1 MAKTDIGPK
10 ISVQGENEYRKQMK
24 NIIQQQKEYNSEL
37 DAVTSS
43 LGRNSTAQER
53 ASAVSAVLKK
63 QIQAQQSALAIQ
75 NYMLDAAKK
84 KYQDGSAEVSAYKVA
99 VNKSTAELAKL
110 KNRLADAENGLGE
123 FADKSKE
130 TKEVL
135 QEFSESTSKA
145 DFSGLEKFVAKGQ
158 IIASA
163 FQTISK
169 KAVDAGQK
177 AIETGVTYNR
187 QIEQY
192 QVALTNMLGSEDQ
205 AIEVL
210 NQIKA
215 DAART
220 PFDTAGLTKANQLLI
235 SAGVD
240 AESSRQTILALGDAV
255 SATGGGNEELSRM
268 AQNLQQIKNAGKAT
282 SADIKQFAYAGIDV
296 YGILADYTGKSTAEV
311 QKMTVTY
318 DLLTGALENAAN
330 AGGRYYQA
338 MESQS
343 QTINGRISTLQDN
356 ATQLAGALTTGIT
369 SGLGD
374 VVEIANQWT
383 IELKNS
389 LEENG
394 FSGMIETG
402 NSLAGK
408 AIEGFAEYV
417 SNNSDKIVD
426 SGLSIAGA
434 FASGVVDNVPKIIGS
449 AGTLIE
455 AFGTKIVDS
464 LPSIVENGGK
474 IVGNLCDGILS
485 GLGDVAK
492 AGTNVLETFTERL
505 FDKDIWV
512 STGKGI
518 NELIRG
524 VFNGAQNFTN
534 AILSDDVDKKIA
546 EKAEE
551 RQSQLTQDAK
561 NDLEQYDAML
571 DAIADKA
578 EHNKQIVSNIVSQKI
593 TGGDTGG
600 NTGGDSSGS
609 SSSTQKAAADQKKLA
624 KSVTDTST
632 KMLEGTGNIVGAIKQ
647 VTETADNTYN
657 VYDGTTKKLKGT
669 TTETAQTITRTWT
682 EMVNGVQKNFKQVDT
697 LLDGVVQKTQIT
709 SDAVNGTQTSNQTST
724 QKIYGM
730 EGVMG
735 AVDRSTQ
742 ITRETEKVWNEATG
756 EFEDKIIESGKKV
769 TDSFVRMNNGIKES
783 VTVTKTYVGGQLTDT
798 QEQVQAL
805 NDEIVDVQGTVGG
818 FTKFI
823 LDLDTKLGGLE
834 TVANNLSNSP
844 LGNWFSDLTKGYR
857 ADDSFWDNINLVSLA
872 GSAVSGGISGYQL
885 TGSPYGA
892 AAGAIIGVIGN
903 LLGTA
908 IDTDAN
914 TWGGDL
920 VKSMAGGME
929 KAAPEIAAAAS
940 DIGKTISSF
949 LHFSCPDVGPLTEY
963 ETWMPDMVEGMA
975 EGIRKNAYKIR
986 DAAADLS
993 GQLQMQ
999 LQYDV
1004 GQTGAA
1010 SQTTNNRTVRMGG
1023 VTVQVYAAPG
1033 QSAEEVAD
1041 SVLERLQWKINQEAA
1056 SIGEPLPVL

>member
-1 MAKTDIGPK
+1 VAKTDIGPK
-10 ISVQGENEYRKQMK
+10 ISVEGEAEYRKQMK
-24 NIIQQQKEYNSEL
+24 NIIQQQKEYTAEL
-37 DAVTSS
+37 DVVTSS

-53 ASAVSAVLKK
+53 AASISAVLKK
-63 QIQAQQSALAIQ
+63 QIQAQQSALAVQ
-75 NYMLDAAKK
+75 NHMLDAAKK
-84 KYQDGSAEVSAYKVA
+84 KYKDGGVEVSAYQTA
-99 VNKSTAELAKL
+99 VNKSAAELAKL
-110 KNRLADAENGLGE
+110 KNRLDDAKNGLGE
-123 FADKSKE
+123 FADAAKD
-130 TKEVL
+130 TDL
-135 QEFSESTSKA
+135 
-145 DFSGLEKFVAKGQ
+145 SGMTASVAKGQ
-158 IIASA
+158 LLASA
-163 FQTISK
+163 FQTIG
-169 KAVDAGQK
+169 KAALDAGTEVVK
-177 AIETGVTYNR
+177 TGVAYNA

-192 QVALTNMLGSEDQ
+192 QVALTTMLGSEDQ
-205 AIEVL
+205 AVEVL
-210 NQIKA
+210 NQIKE
-215 DAART
+215 DAAKT

-318 DLLTGALENAAN
+318 DLLTAALENASSE
-330 AGGRYYQA
+330 GGRYYGA
-338 MESQS
+338 MQTQS
-343 QTINGRISTLQDN
+343 ETLNGEWNTLKDN
-356 ATQLAGALTTGIT
+356 ATQLAGVMTEDLT
-369 SGLGD
+369 SGLKMM
-374 VVEIANQWT
+374 VENANDFVLAAQDAYDTGGWIGLADAIT
-383 IELKNS
+383 DCMGPISNLKAGFESFATSSISWLDQLSYKLNKALGKEAYS
-389 LEENG
+389 GYDTYEEYRKAADEQKKADERHKKALEEFN
-394 FSGMIETG
+394 SGKY
-402 NSLAGK
+402 SQGK
-408 AIEGFAEYV
+408 
-417 SNNSDKIVD
+417 
-426 SGLSIAGA
+426 
-434 FASGVVDNVPKIIGS
+434 
-449 AGTLIE
+449 
-455 AFGTKIVDS
+455 
-464 LPSIVENGGK
+464 
-474 IVGNLCDGILS
+474 
-485 GLGDVAK
+485 
-492 AGTNVLETFTERL
+492 
-505 FDKDIWV
+505 
-512 STGKGI
+512 
-518 NELIRG
+518 
-524 VFNGAQNFTN
+524 
-534 AILSDDVDKKIA
+534 
-546 EKAEE
+546 
-551 RQSQLTQDAK
+551 
-561 NDLEQYDAML
+561 QYDRL
-571 DAIADKA
+571 HPKTT
-578 EHNKQIVSNIVSQKI
+578 

-600 NTGGDSSGS
+600 GGGGGGGGTT
-609 SSSTQKAAADQKKLA
+609 TQKKAAADQKKLA

-632 KMLEGTGNIVGAIKQ
+632 QMLEGTGNIVGAIKQ

-697 LLDGVVQKTQIT
+697 LLDGVVQTTKTTSEDVDALSQKSVGTKTQMIYGQEGVLGAVQRTTQSTKEISKVVDAETGEVKDSVT
-709 SDAVNGTQTSNQTST
+709 SMTDVVTDCYTAIVDGQKQTVERTTTYVNG
-724 QKIYGM
+724 
-730 EGVMG
+730 V
-735 AVDRSTQ
+735 
-742 ITRETEKVWNEATG
+742 
-756 EFEDKIIESGKKV
+756 V
-769 TDSFVRMNNGIKES
+769 TDIQEKS
-783 VTVTKTYVGGQLTDT
+783 TD
-798 QEQVQAL
+798 L
-805 NDEIVDVQGTVGG
+805 NDEIIGIQGTVGG
-818 FTKFI
+818 FRKFI

-834 TVANNLSNSP
+834 NVANNLSNSP

-872 GSAVSGGISGYQL
+872 GSAVSGGISGYKL

-908 IDTDAN
+908 ISTDAD

-920 VKSMAGGME
+920 VTSMAGGME

-975 EGIRKNAYKIR
+975 EGIRKNTYKIR

>member
-10 ISVQGENEYRKQMK
+10 ISVEGESEYRKQMK
-24 NIIQQQKEYNSEL
+24 NIIQQQKEYTAEL
-37 DAVTSS
+37 DVVTSS

-53 ASAVSAVLKK
+53 AASVSAVLKK
-63 QIQAQQSALAIQ
+63 QIQAQESALAAQ
-75 NYMLDAAKK
+75 NRMLDAAKA
-84 KYQDGSAEVSAYKVA
+84 KYGAGSTEVSAYQTA
-99 VNKSTAELAKL
+99 VNKSAAELAKL
-110 KNRLADAENGLGE
+110 KNRLDDAKNGLGE
-123 FADKSKE
+123 FADAAKD
-130 TKEVL
+130 TDL
-135 QEFSESTSKA
+135 
-145 DFSGLEKFVAKGQ
+145 SGMTASVAKGQ
-158 IIASA
+158 LLASA
-163 FQTISK
+163 FQTIG
-169 KAVDAGQK
+169 KAALDAGQK
-177 AIETGVTYNR
+177 VVTTGVAYNA

-318 DLLTGALENAAN
+318 DLLTAALENASSE
-330 AGGRYYQA
+330 GGRYYNA
-338 MESQS
+338 MQTQS
-343 QTINGRISTLQDN
+343 ETLNGEWNTLKDN
-356 ATQLAGALTTGIT
+356 ATQLAGLMTEDLTNGLKSVVEQANNLTIAAAEAYKTDGWVGMADAITDCLGPIASVKTALGQ
-369 SGLGD
+369 LGD
-374 VVEIANQWT
+374 AWA
-383 IELKNS
+383 ELNLKIS
-389 LEENG
+389 YGL
-394 FSGMIETG
+394 
-402 NSLAGK
+402 
-408 AIEGFAEYV
+408 
-417 SNNSDKIVD
+417 NNF
-426 SGLSIAGA
+426 L
-434 FASGVVDNVPKIIGS
+434 
-449 AGTLIE
+449 
-455 AFGTKIVDS
+455 
-464 LPSIVENGGK
+464 GGK
-474 IVGNLCDGILS
+474 TAYSSYDEFKKAYNDVVAANKEQENRDKRHEEALKKLNS
-485 GLGDVAK
+485 GK
-492 AGTNVLETFTERL
+492 YNQ
-505 FDKDIWV
+505 
-512 STGKGI
+512 GK
-518 NELIRG
+518 
-524 VFNGAQNFTN
+524 
-534 AILSDDVDKKIA
+534 
-546 EKAEE
+546 
-551 RQSQLTQDAK
+551 
-561 NDLEQYDAML
+561 QYDRL
-571 DAIADKA
+571 HPKTT
-578 EHNKQIVSNIVSQKI
+578 

-600 NTGGDSSGS
+600 GGGSGT
-609 SSSTQKAAADQKKLA
+609 SSTQKKAAADQKKLA

-632 KMLEGTGNIVGAIKQ
+632 QMLEGTGNIVGAIKQ
-647 VTETADNTYN
+647 VTETAENTYN
-657 VYDGTTKKLKGT
+657 VYDGTTGKLKET
-669 TTETAQTITRTWT
+669 TTETAQTITKTWT
-682 EMVNGVQKNFKQVDT
+682 EVVDGVQKNFKQVDT

-709 SDAVNGTQTSNQTST
+709 SDAVSQTQTSKQQSS

-730 EGVMG
+730 EGVIG
-735 AVDRSTQ
+735 AVDRATTITTETQ
-742 ITRETEKVWNEATG
+742 KVWNEATG
-756 EFEDKIIESGKKV
+756 EYEDKAVATGKV
-769 TDSFVRMNNGIKES
+769 VVDTFVRMVDGVKQS
-783 VTVTKTYVGGQLTDT
+783 VTQTKTYIGDVCTDT
-798 QEQVQAL
+798 QESINVL
-805 NDEIVDVQGTVGG
+805 SDEIVGIQGTVGG

-872 GSAVSGGISGYQL
+872 GSAVSGGISGYKL

-908 IDTDAN
+908 ISTDAD

-920 VKSMAGGME
+920 VTSMAGGME

-975 EGIRKNAYKIR
+975 EGIRKNTYKIR

-1056 SIGEPLPVL
+1056 SIGEPLPAL

>member
-10 ISVQGENEYRKQMK
+10 ISVEGEAEYRKQMK
-24 NIIQQQKEYNSEL
+24 NIIQQQKEYTAEL
-37 DAVTSS
+37 DVVTSS

-53 ASAVSAVLKK
+53 AASISAVLKK
-63 QIQAQQSALAIQ
+63 QIQAQQSALAVQ
-75 NYMLDAAKK
+75 NHMLDAAKK
-84 KYQDGSAEVSAYKVA
+84 KYKDGGVEVSAYQTA
-99 VNKSTAELAKL
+99 VNKSAAELAKL
-110 KNRLADAENGLGE
+110 KNRLDDAKNGLGE
-123 FADKSKE
+123 FADAAKD
-130 TKEVL
+130 TDL
-135 QEFSESTSKA
+135 
-145 DFSGLEKFVAKGQ
+145 SGMTASVAKGQ
-158 IIASA
+158 LLASA
-163 FQTISK
+163 FQTIG
-169 KAVDAGQK
+169 KAALDAGTEVVK
-177 AIETGVTYNR
+177 TGVAYNA

-192 QVALTNMLGSEDQ
+192 QVALTTMLGSEDQ
-205 AIEVL
+205 AVEVL
-210 NQIKA
+210 NQIKE
-215 DAART
+215 DAAKT

-318 DLLTGALENAAN
+318 DLLTAALENASSE
-330 AGGRYYQA
+330 GGRYYGA
-338 MESQS
+338 MQTQS
-343 QTINGRISTLQDN
+343 ETLNGEWNTLKDN
-356 ATQLAGALTTGIT
+356 ATQLAGVMTEDLT
-369 SGLGD
+369 SGLKMM
-374 VVEIANQWT
+374 VENANDFVLAAQDAYDTGGWIGLADAIT
-383 IELKNS
+383 DCMGPISNLKAGFESFATSSISWLDQLSYKLNKALGKEAYS
-389 LEENG
+389 GYDTYEEYRKAADEQKKADERHKKALEEFN
-394 FSGMIETG
+394 SGKY
-402 NSLAGK
+402 SQGK
-408 AIEGFAEYV
+408 
-417 SNNSDKIVD
+417 
-426 SGLSIAGA
+426 
-434 FASGVVDNVPKIIGS
+434 
-449 AGTLIE
+449 
-455 AFGTKIVDS
+455 
-464 LPSIVENGGK
+464 
-474 IVGNLCDGILS
+474 
-485 GLGDVAK
+485 
-492 AGTNVLETFTERL
+492 
-505 FDKDIWV
+505 
-512 STGKGI
+512 
-518 NELIRG
+518 
-524 VFNGAQNFTN
+524 
-534 AILSDDVDKKIA
+534 
-546 EKAEE
+546 
-551 RQSQLTQDAK
+551 
-561 NDLEQYDAML
+561 QYDRL
-571 DAIADKA
+571 HPKTT
-578 EHNKQIVSNIVSQKI
+578 

-600 NTGGDSSGS
+600 GGGGGGGGTT
-609 SSSTQKAAADQKKLA
+609 TQKKAAADQKKLA

-632 KMLEGTGNIVGAIKQ
+632 QMLEGTGNIVGAIKQ

-697 LLDGVVQKTQIT
+697 LLDGVVQTTKTTSEDVDALSQKSVGTKTQMIYGQEGVLGAVQRTTQSTKEISKVVDAETGEVKDSVT
-709 SDAVNGTQTSNQTST
+709 SMTDVVTDCYTAIVDGQKQTVERTTTYVNG
-724 QKIYGM
+724 
-730 EGVMG
+730 V
-735 AVDRSTQ
+735 
-742 ITRETEKVWNEATG
+742 
-756 EFEDKIIESGKKV
+756 V
-769 TDSFVRMNNGIKES
+769 TDIQEKS
-783 VTVTKTYVGGQLTDT
+783 TD
-798 QEQVQAL
+798 L
-805 NDEIVDVQGTVGG
+805 NDEIIGIQGTVGG
-818 FTKFI
+818 FRKFI

-834 TVANNLSNSP
+834 NVANNLSNSP

-872 GSAVSGGISGYQL
+872 GSAVSGGISGYKL

-908 IDTDAN
+908 ISTDAD

-920 VKSMAGGME
+920 VTSMAGGME

-975 EGIRKNAYKIR
+975 EGIRKNTYKIR

>member
-1 MAKTDIGPK
+1 MAKTDIGPR
-10 ISVQGENEYRKQMK
+10 ISVEGENEYKKQMK
-24 NIIQQQKEYNSEL
+24 NIIQQQKEYTAEL
-37 DAVTSS
+37 DSATAA
-43 LGRNSTAQER
+43 LGKNSTAQQR
-53 ASAVSAVLKK
+53 ASTVAGVLKK
-63 QIQAQQSALAIQ
+63 QIAANESAIKLQNIQLQKAVEKFGATSTQA
-75 NYMLDAAKK
+75 
-84 KYQDGSAEVSAYKVA
+84 SAYRTSIYKT
-99 VNKSTAELAKL
+99 NAELQTL
-110 KNRLADAENGLGE
+110 KSRLSDAENGLGE
-123 FADKSKE
+123 FADAAKD
-130 TKEVL
+130 TDL
-135 QEFSESTSKA
+135 
-145 DFSGLEKFVAKGQ
+145 SGMTASVAKGQ
-158 IIASA
+158 LLASA
-163 FQTISK
+163 FQTIG
-169 KAVDAGQK
+169 KAALDAGQK
-177 AIETGVTYNR
+177 VVTTGVAYNA

-210 NQIKA
+210 NQIKE

-220 PFDTAGLTKANQLLI
+220 PFSVENLVEANRYLI
-235 SAGVD
+235 STGVN

-318 DLLTGALENAAN
+318 DLLTAALENASSE
-330 AGGRYYQA
+330 GGRYYGA
-338 MESQS
+338 MQTQS
-343 QTINGRISTLQDN
+343 ETLNGEWNTLKDN
-356 ATQLAGALTTGIT
+356 ATQLAGVMTEDLTN
-369 SGLGD
+369 GL
-374 VVEIANQWT
+374 
-383 IELKNS
+383 K
-389 LEENG
+389 
-394 FSGMIETG
+394 MM
-402 NSLAGK
+402 
-408 AIEGFAEYV
+408 
-417 SNNSDKIVD
+417 
-426 SGLSIAGA
+426 
-434 FASGVVDNVPKIIGS
+434 
-449 AGTLIE
+449 
-455 AFGTKIVDS
+455 
-464 LPSIVENGGK
+464 VENANDFVLAAQDAYDTGGW
-474 IVGNLCDGILS
+474 IGLADAITDCMGPISNL
-485 GLGDVAK
+485 K
-492 AGTNVLETFTERL
+492 AGFESFATSSISWLDQLSYKLNKALGKEAYSGYDTYEEYRKAADEQKKADERHKKAL
-505 FDKDIWV
+505 AEFN
-512 STGKGI
+512 SGKY
-518 NELIRG
+518 
-524 VFNGAQNFTN
+524 
-534 AILSDDVDKKIA
+534 
-546 EKAEE
+546 
-551 RQSQLTQDAK
+551 SQGK
-561 NDLEQYDAML
+561 QYDRL
-571 DAIADKA
+571 HPKTT
-578 EHNKQIVSNIVSQKI
+578 
-593 TGGDTGG
+593 TGGD
-600 NTGGDSSGS
+600 TGGDSSGS
-609 SSSTQKAAADQKKLA
+609 SGSAKKAAADQKKLA
-624 KSVTDTST
+624 QSVTDTST
-632 KMLEGTGNIVGAIKQ
+632 QMLEGTGNIVGAIKQ

-657 VYDGTTKKLKGT
+657 VYDGTTGKLKET
-669 TTETAQTITRTWT
+669 TTETAQTITKTWT
-682 EMVNGVQKNFKQVDT
+682 EVVDGVQKNFKQVDT

-709 SDAVNGTQTSNQTST
+709 SDAVSQTQTSKQQSS

-730 EGVMG
+730 EGVIG
-735 AVDRSTQ
+735 AVDRATTITTETQ
-742 ITRETEKVWNEATG
+742 KVWNEATG
-756 EFEDKIIESGKKV
+756 EYEEKAVATGKV
-769 TDSFVRMNNGIKES
+769 VVDTFVRMVDGVKQS
-783 VTVTKTYVGGQLTDT
+783 VTQTKTYIGDVCTDT
-798 QEQVQAL
+798 QESINVL
-805 NDEIVDVQGTVGG
+805 SDEIVGIQGTVGG

-872 GSAVSGGISGYQL
+872 GSAVSGGISGYKL

-908 IDTDAN
+908 ISTDAD

-920 VKSMAGGME
+920 VTSMAGGME

-975 EGIRKNAYKIR
+975 EGIRKNTYKIR

>member
-10 ISVQGENEYRKQMK
+10 ISVEGESEYRKQMK
-24 NIIQQQKEYNSEL
+24 NIIQQQKEYTAEL
-37 DAVTSS
+37 DVVTSS

-53 ASAVSAVLKK
+53 AASVSAVLKK
-63 QIQAQQSALAIQ
+63 QIQAQESALAAQ
-75 NYMLDAAKK
+75 NRMLDAAKA
-84 KYQDGSAEVSAYKVA
+84 KYGAGSTEVSAYQTA
-99 VNKSTAELAKL
+99 VNKSAAELAKL
-110 KNRLADAENGLGE
+110 KNRLDDAKNGLGE
-123 FADKSKE
+123 FADAAKD
-130 TKEVL
+130 TDL
-135 QEFSESTSKA
+135 
-145 DFSGLEKFVAKGQ
+145 SGMTASVAKGQ
-158 IIASA
+158 LLASA
-163 FQTISK
+163 FQTIG
-169 KAVDAGQK
+169 KAALDAGTEVVK
-177 AIETGVTYNR
+177 TGVAYNA

-192 QVALTNMLGSEDQ
+192 QVALTNMLGSEDL
-205 AIEVL
+205 AVEVL
-210 NQIKA
+210 NQIKE
-215 DAART
+215 DAAKT

-318 DLLTGALENAAN
+318 DLLTAALENASSE
-330 AGGRYYQA
+330 GGRYYGA
-338 MESQS
+338 MQTQS
-343 QTINGRISTLQDN
+343 ETLNGEWNTLKDN
-356 ATQLAGALTTGIT
+356 ATQLAGVMTEDLTNGLKMMVENANDFVLAAQDAYDTGGWIGLADAITDCMGPISSLKAGFESFATSSISWLDQLSYKLNKALGKEAY
-369 SGLGD
+369 SGYD
-374 VVEIANQWT
+374 TYEEYRKAADEQKKAD
-383 IELKNS
+383 ERHKKA
-389 LEENG
+389 LEEFN
-394 FSGMIETG
+394 SGKY
-402 NSLAGK
+402 SQGK
-408 AIEGFAEYV
+408 
-417 SNNSDKIVD
+417 
-426 SGLSIAGA
+426 
-434 FASGVVDNVPKIIGS
+434 
-449 AGTLIE
+449 
-455 AFGTKIVDS
+455 
-464 LPSIVENGGK
+464 
-474 IVGNLCDGILS
+474 
-485 GLGDVAK
+485 
-492 AGTNVLETFTERL
+492 
-505 FDKDIWV
+505 
-512 STGKGI
+512 
-518 NELIRG
+518 
-524 VFNGAQNFTN
+524 
-534 AILSDDVDKKIA
+534 
-546 EKAEE
+546 
-551 RQSQLTQDAK
+551 
-561 NDLEQYDAML
+561 QYDRL
-571 DAIADKA
+571 HPKTT
-578 EHNKQIVSNIVSQKI
+578 

-600 NTGGDSSGS
+600 GGGGGS
-609 SSSTQKAAADQKKLA
+609 STNTSQKKAAADQKKLA

-632 KMLEGTGNIVGAIKQ
+632 QMLEGTGNIVGAIKQ

-657 VYDGTTKKLKGT
+657 VYDGTTGKLKET
-669 TTETAQTITRTWT
+669 TTETAQTITKTWT
-682 EMVNGVQKNFKQVDT
+682 EVVDGVQKNFKQVDT

-709 SDAVNGTQTSNQTST
+709 SDAVSQTQTSKQQSS

-730 EGVMG
+730 EGVIG
-735 AVDRSTQ
+735 AVDRATTITTETQ
-742 ITRETEKVWNEATG
+742 KVWNEATG
-756 EFEDKIIESGKKV
+756 EYEDKAVATGKV
-769 TDSFVRMNNGIKES
+769 VVDTFVRMVDGVKQS
-783 VTVTKTYVGGQLTDT
+783 VTQTKTYIGDVCTDT
-798 QEQVQAL
+798 QESINVL
-805 NDEIVDVQGTVGG
+805 SDEIVGIQGTVGG

-872 GSAVSGGISGYQL
+872 GSAVSGGISGYKL

-908 IDTDAN
+908 ISTDAD

-920 VKSMAGGME
+920 VTSMAGGME

-975 EGIRKNAYKIR
+975 EGIRKNTYKIR

>member
-10 ISVQGENEYRKQMK
+10 ISVEGESEYRKQMK
-24 NIIQQQKEYNSEL
+24 NIIQQQKEYTAEL
-37 DAVTSS
+37 DVVTSS

-53 ASAVSAVLKK
+53 AASVSAVLKK
-63 QIQAQQSALAIQ
+63 QIQAQESALAAQ
-75 NYMLDAAKK
+75 NRMLDAAKA
-84 KYQDGSAEVSAYKVA
+84 KYGAGSTEVSAYRTA
-99 VNKSTAELAKL
+99 VNKSAAELAKL
-110 KNRLADAENGLGE
+110 KNRLDDAKNGLGE
-123 FADKSKE
+123 FADAAKD
-130 TKEVL
+130 TDL
-135 QEFSESTSKA
+135 
-145 DFSGLEKFVAKGQ
+145 SGMTASVAKGQ
-158 IIASA
+158 LLASA
-163 FQTISK
+163 FQTIG
-169 KAVDAGQK
+169 KAALDAGTEVVK
-177 AIETGVTYNR
+177 TGVAYNA

-192 QVALTNMLGSEDQ
+192 QVALTNMLGSEDL

-318 DLLTGALENAAN
+318 DLLTAALENASSE
-330 AGGRYYQA
+330 GGRYYGA
-338 MESQS
+338 MQTQS
-343 QTINGRISTLQDN
+343 ETLNGEWNTLKDN
-356 ATQLAGALTTGIT
+356 ATQLAGLMTEDLTDGLKSVVEQANNLTIAAAEAYKTDGWVGMADAITDCLGPIT
-369 SGLGD
+369 SVKTALGQLGD
-374 VVEIANQWT
+374 AWA
-383 IELKNS
+383 ELNLKIS
-389 LEENG
+389 YGL
-394 FSGMIETG
+394 
-402 NSLAGK
+402 
-408 AIEGFAEYV
+408 
-417 SNNSDKIVD
+417 NNF
-426 SGLSIAGA
+426 L
-434 FASGVVDNVPKIIGS
+434 
-449 AGTLIE
+449 
-455 AFGTKIVDS
+455 
-464 LPSIVENGGK
+464 GGK
-474 IVGNLCDGILS
+474 TAYSSYDEFKKAYNDVVADNKEQEKRDKRHEEALKKLNS
-485 GLGDVAK
+485 GK
-492 AGTNVLETFTERL
+492 YNQ
-505 FDKDIWV
+505 
-512 STGKGI
+512 GK
-518 NELIRG
+518 
-524 VFNGAQNFTN
+524 
-534 AILSDDVDKKIA
+534 
-546 EKAEE
+546 
-551 RQSQLTQDAK
+551 
-561 NDLEQYDAML
+561 QYDRL
-571 DAIADKA
+571 HPKTT
-578 EHNKQIVSNIVSQKI
+578 

-600 NTGGDSSGS
+600 GGGGGSGT
-609 SSSTQKAAADQKKLA
+609 SSTQKKAAADQKKLA

-632 KMLEGTGNIVGAIKQ
+632 QMLEGTGNIVGAIKQ

-657 VYDGTTKKLKGT
+657 VYDGTTGKLKET
-669 TTETAQTITRTWT
+669 TTETAQTITKTWT
-682 EMVNGVQKNFKQVDT
+682 EVVDGVQKNFKQVDT

-709 SDAVNGTQTSNQTST
+709 SDAVSQTQTSKQQSS

-730 EGVMG
+730 EGVIG
-735 AVDRSTQ
+735 AVDRATTITTETQ
-742 ITRETEKVWNEATG
+742 KVWNEATG
-756 EFEDKIIESGKKV
+756 EYEEKAVATGKV
-769 TDSFVRMNNGIKES
+769 VVDTFVRMVDGVKQS
-783 VTVTKTYVGGQLTDT
+783 VTQTKTYIGDVCTDT
-798 QEQVQAL
+798 QESINVL
-805 NDEIVDVQGTVGG
+805 SDEIVGIQGTVGG

-872 GSAVSGGISGYQL
+872 GSAVSGGISGYKL

-908 IDTDAN
+908 ISTDAD

-920 VKSMAGGME
+920 VTSMAGGME

-940 DIGKTISSF
+940 DIGETISSF

-975 EGIRKNAYKIR
+975 EGIRKNTYKIR

-993 GQLQMQ
+993 DQLQMQ

-1033 QSAEEVAD
+1033 QSAEEIAD

>member
-1 MAKTDIGPK
+1 MAKTDIGPR
-10 ISVQGENEYRKQMK
+10 ISVEGENEYKKQMK
-24 NIIQQQKEYNSEL
+24 NIIQQQKEYTAEL
-37 DAVTSS
+37 DSATAA
-43 LGRNSTAQER
+43 LGKNSTAQQR
-53 ASAVSAVLKK
+53 ASAVAGVLKK
-63 QIQAQQSALAIQ
+63 QIAANESAIKLQNIQ
-75 NYMLDAAKK
+75 LQKAVAK
-84 KYQDGSAEVSAYKVA
+84 YGESSTEASAYRTSIYKT
-99 VNKSTAELAKL
+99 NAELSKL
-110 KNRLADAENGLGE
+110 KTQLYEAEHGLGD
-123 FADKSKE
+123 FAEKTQTAKENLETLSKTTQKNSFSDFAKS
-130 TKEVL
+130 
-135 QEFSESTSKA
+135 
-145 DFSGLEKFVAKGQ
+145 VAKGQ
-158 IIASA
+158 LIADA
-163 FQTISK
+163 FK
-169 KAVDAGQK
+169 KVSRAALDAGESVVK
-177 AIETGVTYNR
+177 TGVSYNA

-318 DLLTGALENAAN
+318 DLLTNALINASKE
-330 AGGRYYQA
+330 GGRYFDA

-343 QTINGRISTLQDN
+343 QTINGRISTLKDN
-356 ATQLAGALTTGIT
+356 VTQLEGSIT
-369 SGLGD
+369 SGL
-374 VVEIANQWT
+374 
-383 IELKNS
+383 
-389 LEENG
+389 
-394 FSGMIETG
+394 
-402 NSLAGK
+402 
-408 AIEGFAEYV
+408 
-417 SNNSDKIVD
+417 
-426 SGLSIAGA
+426 
-434 FASGVVDNVPKIIGS
+434 S
-449 AGTLIE
+449 A
-455 AFGTKIVDS
+455 AFGE
-464 LPSIVENGGK
+464 L
-474 IVGNLCDGILS
+474 
-485 GLGDVAK
+485 VAK
-492 AGTNVLETFTERL
+492 ANEVAIAMNTGWKADGLTGMMDAASQTEPKLSILANAIKFCSENSDALKISIGGVTGAIVTYKAAVLAA
-505 FDKDIWV
+505 
-512 STGKGI
+512 SAG
-518 NELIRG
+518 
-524 VFNGAQNFTN
+524 Q
-534 AILSDDVDKKIA
+534 AILSAALTATPFGITVAAVGGLAAAVVTAYNTNETFRTGVDNLKESLRSLVIHLKQAAATALGYKAAIIDAEGFGGSQGGSFEVSNLTSSKVTDD
-546 EKAEE
+546 E
-551 RQSQLTQDAK
+551 RQRRK
-561 NDLEQYDAML
+561 NLHDQRVWLAQQEKIL
-571 DAIADKA
+571 SELA
-578 EHNKQIVSNIVSQKI
+578 E
-593 TGGDTGG
+593 TTP
-600 NTGGDSSGS
+600 DSSGGS
-609 SSSTQKAAADQKKLA
+609 PSQKAAADQKKLA

-632 KMLEGTGNIVGAIKQ
+632 QMLEGTGNIVGAIKQ

-657 VYDGTTKKLKGT
+657 VYDGTTGKLKET
-669 TTETAQTITRTWT
+669 TTETAQTITKTWT
-682 EMVNGVQKNFKQVDT
+682 EVVDGVQKNFKQVDT

-709 SDAVNGTQTSNQTST
+709 SDAVSQTQTSNQTSS

-742 ITRETEKVWNEATG
+742 ITRETQKIWNEATG

-769 TDSFVRMNNGIKES
+769 TDSFIRMNNGIKES
-783 VTVTKTYVGGQLTDT
+783 VTVTKTYVGDQLTDT

-857 ADDSFWDNINLVSLA
+857 ADDSFWDDINLVSLA
-872 GSAVSGGISGYQL
+872 GSAVSGGISGYKL

-908 IDTDAN
+908 ISTDAD

-920 VKSMAGGME
+920 VTSMAGGME

-940 DIGKTISSF
+940 DIGETISSF

-975 EGIRKNAYKIR
+975 EGIRKNTYKIR

-993 GQLQMQ
+993 DQLQMQ

>member
-10 ISVQGENEYRKQMK
+10 ISVEGENEYKKQMK
-24 NIIQQQKEYNSEL
+24 NIIQQQKEYTAEL
-37 DAVTSS
+37 DSATAA
-43 LGRNSTAQER
+43 LGKNSTAQQR
-53 ASAVSAVLKK
+53 ASTAAGVLKK
-63 QIQAQQSALAIQ
+63 QIAANESAIKLQNIQLQKAVEKFGATSTQA
-75 NYMLDAAKK
+75 
-84 KYQDGSAEVSAYKVA
+84 SAYRTSIYKT
-99 VNKSTAELAKL
+99 NAELQTL
-110 KNRLADAENGLGE
+110 KSRLSDAENGLGE
-123 FADKSKE
+123 FADAAKD
-130 TKEVL
+130 TDL
-135 QEFSESTSKA
+135 
-145 DFSGLEKFVAKGQ
+145 SGMTASVAKGQ
-158 IIASA
+158 LLASA
-163 FQTISK
+163 FQTIG
-169 KAVDAGQK
+169 KAALDAGTEVVK
-177 AIETGVTYNR
+177 TGVAYNA

-192 QVALTNMLGSEDQ
+192 QVALTNMLGSEDL

-318 DLLTGALENAAN
+318 DLLTAALENASSE
-330 AGGRYYQA
+330 GGRYYGA
-338 MESQS
+338 MQTQS
-343 QTINGRISTLQDN
+343 ETLNGEWNTLKDN
-356 ATQLAGALTTGIT
+356 ATQLAGLMTEDLTDGLKSVVEQANNLTIAAAEAYKTDGWEGLIGEI
-369 SGLGD
+369 SGLTETTTRAKAAFEGLAAVVKAFKSGD
-374 VVEIANQWT
+374 I
-383 IELKNS
+383 S
-389 LEENG
+389 L
-394 FSGMIETG
+394 
-402 NSLAGK
+402 
-408 AIEGFAEYV
+408 
-417 SNNSDKIVD
+417 
-426 SGLSIAGA
+426 
-434 FASGVVDNVPKIIGS
+434 
-449 AGTLIE
+449 
-455 AFGTKIVDS
+455 
-464 LPSIVENGGK
+464 
-474 IVGNLCDGILS
+474 LS
-485 GLGDVAK
+485 GDWDAVYWDAFNKNLKDQDDQK
-492 AGTNVLETFTERL
+492 NK
-505 FDKDIWV
+505 DKRREEALKKFN
-512 STGKGI
+512 SGKYNQG
-518 NELIRG
+518 
-524 VFNGAQNFTN
+524 
-534 AILSDDVDKKIA
+534 K
-546 EKAEE
+546 
-551 RQSQLTQDAK
+551 
-561 NDLEQYDAML
+561 QYDRL
-571 DAIADKA
+571 HPKTT
-578 EHNKQIVSNIVSQKI
+578 

-600 NTGGDSSGS
+600 GGGGGGGGTTP
-609 SSSTQKAAADQKKLA
+609 TQKKAAADQKKLA

-632 KMLEGTGNIVGAIKQ
+632 QMLEGTGNIVGAIKQ

-669 TTETAQTITRTWT
+669 TTETAQTITKTWT
-682 EMVNGVQKNFKQVDT
+682 EVVDGVQKNFKQVDT

-709 SDAVNGTQTSNQTST
+709 SDAVSQTQTSNQTSS

-742 ITRETEKVWNEATG
+742 ITRETQKIWNEATG

-783 VTVTKTYVGGQLTDT
+783 VIVTKTYVGGQLTDT

-805 NDEIVDVQGTVGG
+805 NDEILDVQGTVGG

-872 GSAVSGGISGYQL
+872 GSAVSGGISGYKL

-908 IDTDAN
+908 IDTNAD

-920 VKSMAGGME
+920 VTSMAGGME

-940 DIGKTISSF
+940 DIGETISSF

-975 EGIRKNAYKIR
+975 EGIRKNTYKIR

-993 GQLQMQ
+993 DQLQMQ

>member
-10 ISVQGENEYRKQMK
+10 ISVEGESEYRKQMK
-24 NIIQQQKEYNSEL
+24 NIIQQQKEYTAEL
-37 DAVTSS
+37 DSATAA
-43 LGRNSTAQER
+43 LGKNSTAQQR
-53 ASAVSAVLKK
+53 ASTVAGVLKK
-63 QIQAQQSALAIQ
+63 QIAANESAIKLQNIQLQKAVEKFGTTSTQA
-75 NYMLDAAKK
+75 
-84 KYQDGSAEVSAYKVA
+84 SAYRTSIYKT
-99 VNKSTAELAKL
+99 NAELQTL
-110 KNRLADAENGLGE
+110 KSRLSDAENGLGE
-123 FADKSKE
+123 FADTAKDTDLSGM
-130 TKEVL
+130 T
-135 QEFSESTSKA
+135 TS
-145 DFSGLEKFVAKGQ
+145 VAKGQ
-158 IIASA
+158 LLASA
-163 FQTISK
+163 FQTIG
-169 KAVDAGQK
+169 KAALDAGQK
-177 AIETGVTYNR
+177 VVTTGVAYNA

-235 SAGVD
+235 STGVD

-318 DLLTGALENAAN
+318 DLLTAALENASSE
-330 AGGRYYQA
+330 GGRYYNA
-338 MESQS
+338 MQTQS
-343 QTINGRISTLQDN
+343 ETLNGEWNTLKDN
-356 ATQLAGALTTGIT
+356 ATQLAGLMTEDLTNGLKSVVEQANNLTIAAAEAYKTDGWEGLIGEI
-369 SGLGD
+369 SGLTETTTRAKAAFEGLAAIVKAFKSGD
-374 VVEIANQWT
+374 I
-383 IELKNS
+383 S
-389 LEENG
+389 L
-394 FSGMIETG
+394 
-402 NSLAGK
+402 
-408 AIEGFAEYV
+408 
-417 SNNSDKIVD
+417 
-426 SGLSIAGA
+426 
-434 FASGVVDNVPKIIGS
+434 
-449 AGTLIE
+449 
-455 AFGTKIVDS
+455 
-464 LPSIVENGGK
+464 
-474 IVGNLCDGILS
+474 LS
-485 GLGDVAK
+485 GDWDAVYWDAFNKNLKDQDEQK
-492 AGTNVLETFTERL
+492 NK
-505 FDKDIWV
+505 DKRHEEALKKLN
-512 STGKGI
+512 SGKYNQG
-518 NELIRG
+518 
-524 VFNGAQNFTN
+524 
-534 AILSDDVDKKIA
+534 K
-546 EKAEE
+546 
-551 RQSQLTQDAK
+551 
-561 NDLEQYDAML
+561 QYDRL
-571 DAIADKA
+571 HPKTT
-578 EHNKQIVSNIVSQKI
+578 

-600 NTGGDSSGS
+600 GGSGT
-609 SSSTQKAAADQKKLA
+609 SSTQKKAAADQKKLA

-632 KMLEGTGNIVGAIKQ
+632 QMLEGTGNIVGAIKQ

-657 VYDGTTKKLKGT
+657 VYDGTTGKLKET
-669 TTETAQTITRTWT
+669 TTETAQTITKTWT
-682 EMVNGVQKNFKQVDT
+682 EVVDGVQKNFKQVDT

-709 SDAVNGTQTSNQTST
+709 SDAVSQTQTSNQTSS

-742 ITRETEKVWNEATG
+742 ITRETQKIWNEATG

-872 GSAVSGGISGYQL
+872 GSAVSGGISGYKL

-908 IDTDAN
+908 ISTDAD

-920 VKSMAGGME
+920 VTSMAGGME

-975 EGIRKNAYKIR
+975 EGIRKNTYKIR

>member
-10 ISVQGENEYRKQMK
+10 ISVEGESEYRKQMK
-24 NIIQQQKEYNSEL
+24 NIIQQQKEYTAEL
-37 DAVTSS
+37 DVVTSS
-43 LGRNSTAQER
+43 LGRNSTTQER
-53 ASAVSAVLKK
+53 AASVSAVLKK
-63 QIQAQQSALAIQ
+63 QIQAQESALAAQ
-75 NYMLDAAKK
+75 NRMLDAAKA
-84 KYQDGSAEVSAYKVA
+84 KYGAGSTEVSAYQTA
-99 VNKSTAELAKL
+99 VNKSAAELAKL
-110 KNRLADAENGLGE
+110 KNRLDDAKNGLGE
-123 FADKSKE
+123 FADAAKD
-130 TKEVL
+130 TDL
-135 QEFSESTSKA
+135 
-145 DFSGLEKFVAKGQ
+145 SGMTASVAKGQ
-158 IIASA
+158 LLASA
-163 FQTISK
+163 FQTIG
-169 KAVDAGQK
+169 KAALDAGTEVVK
-177 AIETGVTYNR
+177 TGVAYNA

-192 QVALTNMLGSEDQ
+192 QVALTNMLGSEDL

-235 SAGVD
+235 STGVD

-318 DLLTGALENAAN
+318 DLLTAALENASSE
-330 AGGRYYQA
+330 GGRYYGA
-338 MESQS
+338 MQTQS
-343 QTINGRISTLQDN
+343 ETLNGEWNTLKDN
-356 ATQLAGALTTGIT
+356 ATQLAGVMTEDLTNGLKMMVENANDFVLAAQDAYDTGGWIGLADAITDCMGPISNLKAGFESFATSSISWLDQLSYKLNKALGKEAY
-369 SGLGD
+369 SGYD
-374 VVEIANQWT
+374 TYEEYRKAADEQKKAD
-383 IELKNS
+383 ERHKKA
-389 LEENG
+389 LEEFN
-394 FSGMIETG
+394 SGKY
-402 NSLAGK
+402 SQGK
-408 AIEGFAEYV
+408 
-417 SNNSDKIVD
+417 
-426 SGLSIAGA
+426 
-434 FASGVVDNVPKIIGS
+434 
-449 AGTLIE
+449 
-455 AFGTKIVDS
+455 
-464 LPSIVENGGK
+464 
-474 IVGNLCDGILS
+474 
-485 GLGDVAK
+485 
-492 AGTNVLETFTERL
+492 
-505 FDKDIWV
+505 
-512 STGKGI
+512 
-518 NELIRG
+518 
-524 VFNGAQNFTN
+524 
-534 AILSDDVDKKIA
+534 
-546 EKAEE
+546 
-551 RQSQLTQDAK
+551 
-561 NDLEQYDAML
+561 QYDRL
-571 DAIADKA
+571 HPKTT
-578 EHNKQIVSNIVSQKI
+578 

-600 NTGGDSSGS
+600 GGGGGS
-609 SSSTQKAAADQKKLA
+609 STNTTQKKAAADQKKLA

-632 KMLEGTGNIVGAIKQ
+632 QMLEGTGNIVGAIKQ

-669 TTETAQTITRTWT
+669 TTETAQTITKTWT
-682 EMVNGVQKNFKQVDT
+682 EVVDGVQKNFKQVDT

-709 SDAVNGTQTSNQTST
+709 SDAVSQTQTSNQTSS

-742 ITRETEKVWNEATG
+742 ITRETQKIWNEATG

-769 TDSFVRMNNGIKES
+769 TDSFIRMNNGIKES

-872 GSAVSGGISGYQL
+872 GSAVSGGISGYKL

-908 IDTDAN
+908 ISTDAD

-920 VKSMAGGME
+920 VTSMAGGME

-940 DIGKTISSF
+940 NIGETISSF

-975 EGIRKNAYKIR
+975 EGIRKNTYKIR

-993 GQLQMQ
+993 DQLQMQ

>member
-10 ISVQGENEYRKQMK
+10 ISVEGEAEYRKQMK
-24 NIIQQQKEYNSEL
+24 KIIQQQKEYTSEL
-37 DAVTSS
+37 DVATSS

-53 ASAVSAVLKK
+53 AASVSAVLKK
-63 QIQAQQSALAIQ
+63 QIQAQQSALAVQ

-84 KYQDGSAEVSAYKVA
+84 KYKDGSVEVSAYQTA
-99 VNKSTAELAKL
+99 VNKSAAELAKL
-110 KNRLADAENGLGE
+110 KSRLADAENGLGE

-130 TKEVL
+130 TKDAL
-135 QEFSESTSKA
+135 QDFSESTSNTNV
-145 DFSGLEKFVAKGQ
+145 SGLEKYVAKGQ
-158 IIASA
+158 LLASA
-163 FQTISK
+163 FQTIG
-169 KAVDAGQK
+169 KAALDAGTEVVK
-177 AIETGVTYNR
+177 TGVAYNA

-192 QVALTNMLGSEDQ
+192 QVALTTMLGSEDQ

-210 NQIKA
+210 NQIKE
-215 DAART
+215 DAAKT

-318 DLLTGALENAAN
+318 DLLTAALENASSE
-330 AGGRYYQA
+330 GGRYYGA
-338 MESQS
+338 MQTQS
-343 QTINGRISTLQDN
+343 ETLNGEWNTLKDN
-356 ATQLAGALTTGIT
+356 ATQLAGVMTEDLTNGLKSVVEQANNFVVAAKEAYSTDGWSGLITKLTGVETVANNVAAAFAGISAQWKAIT
-369 SGLGD
+369 SGD
-374 VVEIANQWT
+374 WNEI
-383 IELKNS
+383 
-389 LEENG
+389 
-394 FSGMIETG
+394 
-402 NSLAGK
+402 K
-408 AIEGFAEYV
+408 AF
-417 SNNSDKIVD
+417 
-426 SGLSIAGA
+426 
-434 FASGVVDNVPKIIGS
+434 
-449 AGTLIE
+449 
-455 AFGTKIVDS
+455 
-464 LPSIVENGGK
+464 
-474 IVGNLCDGILS
+474 
-485 GLGDVAK
+485 
-492 AGTNVLETFTERL
+492 
-505 FDKDIWV
+505 FDP
-512 STGKGI
+512 
-518 NELIRG
+518 
-524 VFNGAQNFTN
+524 
-534 AILSDDVDKKIA
+534 
-546 EKAEE
+546 
-551 RQSQLTQDAK
+551 
-561 NDLEQYDAML
+561 
-571 DAIADKA
+571 
-578 EHNKQIVSNIVSQKI
+578 
-593 TGGDTGG
+593 
-600 NTGGDSSGS
+600 SGS
-609 SSSTQKAAADQKKLA
+609 SEAYKKGRDQYLQNKNAGKKDEKYWKEYGDRLRKQYGLDDKKEKEPKVVIPTTQTTQTQQKAAADQKKLA

-632 KMLEGTGNIVGAIKQ
+632 QMLEGTGNIVGAIKQ

-669 TTETAQTITRTWT
+669 TTETAQTITKTWT
-682 EMVNGVQKNFKQVDT
+682 EVVDGVRKNFKQVDT

-709 SDAVNGTQTSNQTST
+709 SDAVSQTQTSNQTSS

-742 ITRETEKVWNEATG
+742 ITRETQKIWNEATG

-872 GSAVSGGISGYQL
+872 GSAVSGGISGYKL

-908 IDTDAN
+908 ISTDAD

-920 VKSMAGGME
+920 VTSMAGGME

-975 EGIRKNAYKIR
+975 EGIRKNTYKIR

>member
-10 ISVQGENEYRKQMK
+10 ISVEGESEYRKQMK
-24 NIIQQQKEYNSEL
+24 NIIQQQKEYTAEL
-37 DAVTSS
+37 DVVTSS

-53 ASAVSAVLKK
+53 AVSVSAVLKK
-63 QIQAQQSALAIQ
+63 QIQAQESALAAQ
-75 NYMLDAAKK
+75 NRMLDAAKA
-84 KYQDGSAEVSAYKVA
+84 KYGAGSTEVSAYQTA
-99 VNKSTAELAKL
+99 VNKSAAELAKL
-110 KNRLADAENGLGE
+110 KNRLDDAKNGLGE
-123 FADKSKE
+123 FADAAKD
-130 TKEVL
+130 TDL
-135 QEFSESTSKA
+135 
-145 DFSGLEKFVAKGQ
+145 SGMTASVAKGQ
-158 IIASA
+158 LLASA
-163 FQTISK
+163 FQTIG
-169 KAVDAGQK
+169 KAALDAGTEVVK
-177 AIETGVTYNR
+177 TGVAYNA

-192 QVALTNMLGSEDQ
+192 QVALTNMLGSEDL
-205 AIEVL
+205 AVEVL

-235 SAGVD
+235 STGVD

-318 DLLTGALENAAN
+318 DLLTAALENASSE
-330 AGGRYYQA
+330 GGRYYNA
-338 MESQS
+338 MQTQS
-343 QTINGRISTLQDN
+343 ETLNGEWNTLKDN
-356 ATQLAGALTTGIT
+356 ATQLAGVMTEDLTNGLKMMVENANDFVLAAQDAYDTGGWIGLADAITDCMGPISNLKAGFESFATSSISWLDQLSYKLNKALGKEAY
-369 SGLGD
+369 SGYD
-374 VVEIANQWT
+374 TYEEYRKAADEQKKAD
-383 IELKNS
+383 ERHKKA
-389 LEENG
+389 LEEFN
-394 FSGMIETG
+394 SGKY
-402 NSLAGK
+402 SQGK
-408 AIEGFAEYV
+408 
-417 SNNSDKIVD
+417 
-426 SGLSIAGA
+426 
-434 FASGVVDNVPKIIGS
+434 
-449 AGTLIE
+449 
-455 AFGTKIVDS
+455 
-464 LPSIVENGGK
+464 
-474 IVGNLCDGILS
+474 
-485 GLGDVAK
+485 
-492 AGTNVLETFTERL
+492 
-505 FDKDIWV
+505 
-512 STGKGI
+512 
-518 NELIRG
+518 
-524 VFNGAQNFTN
+524 
-534 AILSDDVDKKIA
+534 
-546 EKAEE
+546 
-551 RQSQLTQDAK
+551 
-561 NDLEQYDAML
+561 QYDRL
-571 DAIADKA
+571 HPKTT
-578 EHNKQIVSNIVSQKI
+578 

-600 NTGGDSSGS
+600 GGGG
-609 SSSTQKAAADQKKLA
+609 TTTTPKKAAADQKKLA

-632 KMLEGTGNIVGAIKQ
+632 QMLEGTGNIVGAIKQ

-657 VYDGTTKKLKGT
+657 VYDGTTGKLKET
-669 TTETAQTITRTWT
+669 TTETAQTITKTWT
-682 EMVNGVQKNFKQVDT
+682 EVVDGVQKNFKQVDT

-872 GSAVSGGISGYQL
+872 GSAVSGGISGYKL

-908 IDTDAN
+908 ISTDAD

-920 VKSMAGGME
+920 VTSMAGGME

-975 EGIRKNAYKIR
+975 EGIRKNTYKIR

>member
-10 ISVQGENEYRKQMK
+10 ISVEGEAEYRKQMK
-24 NIIQQQKEYNSEL
+24 NIIQQQKEYTAEL
-37 DAVTSS
+37 DVVTSS

-53 ASAVSAVLKK
+53 AASISAVLKK
-63 QIQAQQSALAIQ
+63 QIQAQQSALAVQ
-75 NYMLDAAKK
+75 NHMLDAAKK
-84 KYQDGSAEVSAYKVA
+84 KYKDGGVEVSAYQTA
-99 VNKSTAELAKL
+99 VNKSAAELAKL
-110 KNRLADAENGLGE
+110 KNRLDDAKNGLGE
-123 FADKSKE
+123 FADAAKD
-130 TKEVL
+130 TDL
-135 QEFSESTSKA
+135 
-145 DFSGLEKFVAKGQ
+145 SGMTASVAKGQ
-158 IIASA
+158 LLASA
-163 FQTISK
+163 FQTIG
-169 KAVDAGQK
+169 KAALDAGTEVVK
-177 AIETGVTYNR
+177 TGVAYNA

-192 QVALTNMLGSEDQ
+192 QVALTTMLGSEDQ
-205 AIEVL
+205 AVEVL
-210 NQIKA
+210 NQIKE
-215 DAART
+215 DAAKT

-318 DLLTGALENAAN
+318 DLLTAALENASSE
-330 AGGRYYQA
+330 GGRYYGA
-338 MESQS
+338 MQTQS
-343 QTINGRISTLQDN
+343 ETLNGEWNTLKDN
-356 ATQLAGALTTGIT
+356 ATQLAGVMTEDLT
-369 SGLGD
+369 SGLKMM
-374 VVEIANQWT
+374 VENANDFVLAAQDAYDTGGWIGLADAIT
-383 IELKNS
+383 DCMGPISNLKAGFESFATSSISWLDQLSYKLNKALGKEAYS
-389 LEENG
+389 GYDTYEEYRKAADEQKKADERHKKALEEFN
-394 FSGMIETG
+394 SGKY
-402 NSLAGK
+402 SQGK
-408 AIEGFAEYV
+408 
-417 SNNSDKIVD
+417 
-426 SGLSIAGA
+426 
-434 FASGVVDNVPKIIGS
+434 
-449 AGTLIE
+449 
-455 AFGTKIVDS
+455 
-464 LPSIVENGGK
+464 
-474 IVGNLCDGILS
+474 
-485 GLGDVAK
+485 
-492 AGTNVLETFTERL
+492 
-505 FDKDIWV
+505 
-512 STGKGI
+512 
-518 NELIRG
+518 
-524 VFNGAQNFTN
+524 
-534 AILSDDVDKKIA
+534 
-546 EKAEE
+546 
-551 RQSQLTQDAK
+551 
-561 NDLEQYDAML
+561 QYDRL
-571 DAIADKA
+571 HPKTT
-578 EHNKQIVSNIVSQKI
+578 

-600 NTGGDSSGS
+600 GGGGGGGGTT
-609 SSSTQKAAADQKKLA
+609 TQKKAAADQKKLA

-632 KMLEGTGNIVGAIKQ
+632 QMLEGTGNIVGAIKQ

-697 LLDGVVQKTQIT
+697 LLDGVVQTTKTTSEDVDALSQKSVGTKTQMIYGQEGVLGAVQRTTQSTKEISKVVDAETGEVKDSVT
-709 SDAVNGTQTSNQTST
+709 SMTDVVTDCYTAIVDGQKQTVERTTTYVNG
-724 QKIYGM
+724 
-730 EGVMG
+730 V
-735 AVDRSTQ
+735 
-742 ITRETEKVWNEATG
+742 
-756 EFEDKIIESGKKV
+756 V
-769 TDSFVRMNNGIKES
+769 TDIQEKS
-783 VTVTKTYVGGQLTDT
+783 TD
-798 QEQVQAL
+798 L
-805 NDEIVDVQGTVGG
+805 NDEIIGIQGTVGG
-818 FTKFI
+818 FRKFI

-834 TVANNLSNSP
+834 NVANNLSNSP

-872 GSAVSGGISGYQL
+872 GSAVSGGISGYKL

-908 IDTDAN
+908 ISTDAD

-920 VKSMAGGME
+920 VTSMAGGMG

-975 EGIRKNAYKIR
+975 EGIRKNTYKIR